1 MTAGCEGSDDFWP
14 AATSSAVELQPM
26 GCSTRPRACP
36 RATTSAA
43 ARTRARRIERR
54 AHPPRGASLHLDMR
68 LRMWMTPPFWGGDVG
83 AGAAPTCAGLDG
95 TTLRHMRHSMSPLG
109 FPTPWIGVY
118 AMKGVAQLG
127 RIEETHET
135 NTQID
140 VRPGFAVPGRNPL
153 HSVAPAW
160 PAHQP
165 LTPVTS
171 HCTGR
176 ASLLSSSITPTTR
189 LVGASGNGCRGTPR

>member
-1 MTAGCEGSDDFWP
+1 
-14 AATSSAVELQPM
+14 M

-43 ARTRARRIERR
+43 GTHTSEAHRSAGRT
-54 AHPPRGASLHLDMR
+54 HRGAPLFTYMR

-95 TTLRHMRHSMSPLG
+95 TTLRHMRLSMSPLG

-140 VRPGFAVPGRNPL
+140 VRPGFAVPGRYPL

-165 LTPVTS
+165 LTPVTIYR
-171 HCTGR
+171 TGR
-176 ASLLSSSITPTTR
+176 ASLLSSSITPTSQR
-189 LVGASGNGCRGTPR
+189 LRQRLPGRRGE

>member
-1 MTAGCEGSDDFWP
+1 MKE
-14 AATSSAVELQPM
+14 Q
-26 GCSTRPRACP
+26 
-36 RATTSAA
+36 TTSDLRQLVQPFSCSRWAA
-43 ARTRARRIERR
+43 APDRERVR
-54 AHPPRGASLHLDMR
+54 EPQHRQRHAHERGASSAGRTHRGAPLFIYMR

-140 VRPGFAVPGRNPL
+140 VRPGFAAPGRNPL

-165 LTPVTS
+165 LTPVTIYR
-171 HCTGR
+171 TGR
-176 ASLLSSSITPTTR
+176 ASLLSSSTYTD
-189 LVGASGNGCRGTPR
+189 